1 MLSART
7 STQEDYAQ
15 IVLPFSMP
23 MMFVSGVFYPI
34 ETMPWILQKIAYIFP
49 QTYLNDAMRAIMLK
63 GMTLADVWLDLVV
76 LLAFTL
82 LFFIIGVKRFNRD
95 V

>member
-1 MLSART
+1 M
-7 STQEDYAQ
+7 
-15 IVLPFSMP
+15 VLPFSMP

-34 ETMPWILQKIAYIFP
+34 ETMPWILQKLAYVFP
-49 QTYLNDAMRAIMLK
+49 LTYLNDAMRAIMLK
-63 GMTLADVWLDLVV
+63 GQTLGDVWFDLVV
-76 LLAFTL
+76 LVGYTL